1 MAGRLNKGC
10 INKNKGG
17 RPGKYETNVKP
28 RFEEIR
34 AWLQI
39 GATDKEIA
47 ENLGIHKS
55 MMCEY
60 KKQYKEFSELLKNG
74 RKVPIQSIKAALYK
88 RATGCHYSE
97 KKTII
102 EYEEWNQEIKDALI
116 AMGYDADAIGQRK
129 LVRVE
134 ISDKYALPDP
144 TSAMMLLKHWDKD
157 DEGNSRWTSDPAMLE
172 VKMKELELKKD
183 TLEKGQ
189 W

>member
-1 MAGRLNKGC
+1 MV
-10 INKNKGG
+10 KNKGG
-17 RPGKYETNVKP
+17 RPNKYESNVKP

-34 AWLQI
+34 AWLQV

-74 RKVPIQSIKAALYK
+74 RKVPIQAIKAALYK

-102 EYEEWNQEIKDALI
+102 EYEEWNQDVKDALI

-134 ISDKYALPDP
+134 IMDKYALPDP
-144 TSAMMLLKHWDKD
+144 ASAMILLKHWDKD
-157 DEGNSRWTSDPAMLE
+157 ENGNAQWSTDPAMLE
-172 VKMKELELKKD
+172 LKKQELD
-183 TLEKGQ
+183 LKKKHIESEV